1 MNQTKNLLRHDI
13 KDIRKHLNIPFYS
26 QKICENISSWEIYN
40 NAQNVMIYSPFGSEF
55 SLLSLLS
62 NTNNKTKLFFFP
74 SVCGDEIHPV
84 FYDKSKG
91 FKNGD
96 FNIKEPIGEKLTDY
110 SSIDLVFVPALAVDI
125 NGFRLGYG
133 KGFYD
138 RFLPHLS
145 DRCINVVP
153 ISSKLVLDSIPVE
166 SHDKSVDYIVT
177 ENEIIPVSK
186 TINSSIS
193 NC

>member
-13 KDIRKHLNIPFYS
+13 KDIRKHLNIPFCS
-26 QKICENISSWEIYN
+26 QKICEQISSWAIFN
-40 NAQNVMIYSPFGSEF
+40 KSRNVMIYSPIGTEF
-55 SLLSLLS
+55 SLLSLLAD
-62 NTNNKTKLFFFP
+62 TNNKSFFFP
-74 SVCGDEIHPV
+74 SVRGNEIHPV
-84 FYDKSKG
+84 FYDKTKG
-91 FKNGD
+91 FKTGD
-96 FNIKEPIGEKLTDY
+96 FNIKEPIGEILTDY
-110 SSIDLVFVPALAVDI
+110 SFVDLIFVPALAVDI

-145 DRCINVVP
+145 DRCIKVVP